1 MINVIE
7 SAFKSVVVEGVDGD
21 LTISEGMHIRFA
33 CANDGEIVEGGLIK
47 ISGKKD
53 KTKFQIIP
61 VGAVKQEIWSLI
73 DIAERSIEILE

>member
-1 MINVIE
+1 MP
-7 SAFKSVVVEGVDGD
+7 
-21 LTISEGMHIRFA
+21 IRFA

-61 VGAVKQEIWSLI
+61 VGAVKQEIWSLT
-73 DIAERSIEILE
+73 DIAERSVEILE